1 MTSKERAEY
10 RSKANT
16 LTPSCQIGKNGLSE
30 GLYKQ
35 VDQELTARELIKLKV
50 LLESCPVTP
59 KEAAR
64 DIAEHTGADVISVV
78 GGVIVLYRY
87 SEELHK
93 KQAQKKANIRR
104 AEKIRRSNERQ
115 RRGAKFGKDR
125 NFRRDV

>member
-1 MTSKERAEY
+1 M
-10 RSKANT
+10 
-16 LTPSCQIGKNGLSE
+16 
-30 GLYKQ
+30 
-35 VDQELTARELIKLKV
+35 DQELTARELIKLKV

>member
-35 VDQELTARELIKLKV
+35 VDQ
-50 LLESCPVTP
+50 
-59 KEAAR
+59 
-64 DIAEHTGADVISVV
+64 DTGADVISVV